1 MRIVSNLIKL
11 LGGKEDGFY
20 VEIGADDG
28 EHYSNSLFF
37 EVFRHWKG
45 ILPWDE
51 KF

>member
-11 LGGKEDGFY
+11 LDGKEDGFY